1 MQAPCLPAYQGPG
14 CEAKH
19 SDRFQTFRFL
29 HSSVS
34 REFTLVDKTILEE
47 EGTSLP
53 EQGRGRRKRK
63 KRKLESHVDSK
74 RGVDSERLV
83 VVDVV

>member
-1 MQAPCLPAYQGPG
+1 M
-14 CEAKH
+14 
-19 SDRFQTFRFL
+19 
-29 HSSVS
+29 S
-34 REFTLVDKTILEE
+34 REFTLVDKAILEE

-63 KRKLESHVDSK
+63 KRKSESRVDSK
-74 RGVDSERLV
+74 RGGDSERLV